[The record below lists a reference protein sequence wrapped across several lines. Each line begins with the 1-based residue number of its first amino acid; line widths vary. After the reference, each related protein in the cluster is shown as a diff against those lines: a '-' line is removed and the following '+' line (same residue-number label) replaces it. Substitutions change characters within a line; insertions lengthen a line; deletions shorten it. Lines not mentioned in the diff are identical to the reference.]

1 MAAIFWPKFLLLD
14 ETLMKNLSQQLQ
26 PWLRAKTALLNQAMT
41 YRPLVYKPMVKPIVK
56 SIVKSIVKPIVN
68 PMIKPIVL
76 GIIAALASPLTW
88 ADAASSTA
96 KTATQLDLPAVAVTG
111 NPMGVSSDQLVVPVT
126 VLNGRELSLQRAG
139 TIGETLN
146 GIPGVSATNFG
157 PNASRPVIRG
167 LDAERVRIM
176 QNGVGVLDASSLS
189 FDHAVAVDPIVIE
202 QIDVIRGP
210 AALLYGGSAVGGVVN
225 AIDHRI
231 PKEKLDGITG
241 RTEARVGGPDSQ
253 NSLAGVVDVGNG
265 QMAIHADAYIRKSSD
280 LRIPGPA
287 VSRRKNAA
295 FGTERTDSGRL
306 VNSSAQSDGGALG
319 ASLTFDNGYVGASY
333 SGHNSN
339 YGTVVEEDVR
349 IDMKSQRLDVAS
361 EFTDLDKLGF
371 NSFINRLKVRL
382 AHTDYQHQ
390 EIAGGTVETTFKN
403 KGIEGSVEAGHTKI
417 GNMSGL
423 VGLQFQNTKFAAL
436 GLEAFVPSSNTQS
449 QALYIYEELPIDQL
463 KLSFGART
471 EHTIVRAGEFKGDP
485 ATNNRFNLNSFAL
498 GGLYSLTPTWSFASN
513 LSHNERAPS
522 YFELRANGDHLA
534 TNQFEKGNSRLSK
547 ERSNGI
553 DAQIRWK
560 AGKNSFSAGPYYTR
574 FSNFIGLVNTGIDP
588 TLSDLPTTQFTALPA
603 TFKGF
608 EAEGKFKLDDH
619 LDLKLSGDYV
629 RATNSMTSEALPRIA
644 PLRLGAGLQYQKDSL
659 GARLNVLHAF
669 AQTRTAMNELGTDS
683 YTNLSA
689 LVTYKLP
696 TKLNVE
702 LFAKANNLLNQEIRE
717 HASFLKDISM
727 QGARSVMLGLRSDF

>member
-1 MAAIFWPKFLLLD
+1 
-14 ETLMKNLSQQLQ
+14 MKNISHQLQ
-26 PWLRAKTALLNQAMT
+26 PLLQTKPALSYQAMASK
-41 YRPLVYKPMVKPIVK
+41 PLVYKPLVYKPLAY
-56 SIVKSIVKPIVN
+56 
-68 PMIKPIVL
+68 KPIVL
-76 GIIAALASPLTW
+76 SIIAALASPLAW
-88 ADAASSTA
+88 ADEANSTA
-96 KTATQLDLPAVAVTG
+96 KNATKLDLPAVAVTG

-189 FDHAVAVDPIVIE
+189 FDHAVAVDPLIIE

-241 RTEARVGGPDSQ
+241 RTEGRVGGPDSQ

-265 QMAIHADAYIRKSSD
+265 QIAIHADAYTRKSSD

-295 FGTERTDSGRL
+295 DGTERTDSGRL
-306 VNSSAQSDGGALG
+306 INSSAQSDGGALG

-339 YGTVVEEDVR
+339 YGTVVEENVR
-349 IDMKSQRLDVAS
+349 IDMKSQRLDIAS

-390 EIAGGTVETTFKN
+390 EIEGGSVATTFKN

-423 VGLQFQNTKFAAL
+423 VGVQFHNSDFEAL
-436 GLEAFVPSSNTQS
+436 GSEAFVPSTSTQS
-449 QALYIYEELPIDQL
+449 KALYIYEELPIDQL
-463 KLSFGART
+463 KLSFGGRT
-471 EHTIVRAGEFKGDP
+471 ERTDVNANAFMNTGDP
-485 ATNNRFNLNSFAL
+485 ARNNSFNLNSYAL
-498 GGLYSLTPTWSFASN
+498 GGLYTLTPNWAVASN

-522 YFELRANGDHLA
+522 YFELYANGAHLA
-534 TNQFEKGNSRLSK
+534 TGQFELGNANLSK

-553 DAQIRWK
+553 DAQVRWK
-560 AGKNSFSAGPYYTR
+560 NGRNSFSAGPYYTK
-574 FSNFIGLVNTGIDP
+574 FSNFIGLLNSG
-588 TLSDLPTTQFTALPA
+588 SQQAGLPVTQFTALPA

-608 EAEGKFKLDDH
+608 EAEGKLNLDDN

-629 RATNSMTSEALPRIA
+629 RATNSMTGEALPRIA
-644 PLRLGAGLQYQKDSL
+644 PLRLGAGLQYQKERL

-702 LFAKANNLLNQEIRE
+702 LFARANNLLNQQIRE

-727 QGARSVMLGLRSDF
+727 QGSRSVMVGLRSDF

>member
-1 MAAIFWPKFLLLD
+1 
-14 ETLMKNLSQQLQ
+14 MKSISHQLQ
-26 PWLRAKTALLNQAMT
+26 PLLQTKPALPYQAMA
-41 YRPLVYKPMVKPIVK
+41 YKPLVYKPLVY
-56 SIVKSIVKPIVN
+56 
-68 PMIKPIVL
+68 KPIVL
-76 GIIAALASPLTW
+76 SIIAALASPLAW
-88 ADAASSTA
+88 ADEASSTA
-96 KTATQLDLPAVAVTG
+96 KNATKLDLPAVAVTG

-189 FDHAVAVDPIVIE
+189 FDHAVAVDPLVIE

-265 QMAIHADAYIRKSSD
+265 QIAIHADAYTRKSSD

-295 FGTERTDSGRL
+295 DGTERTDSGRL
-306 VNSSAQSDGGALG
+306 VNSSAKSDGGALG

-371 NSFINRLKVRL
+371 SSVINRLKVRL

-390 EIAGGTVETTFKN
+390 EIEGGSVATTFKN

-423 VGLQFQNTKFAAL
+423 VGVQFHNSDFQAL
-436 GLEAFVPSSNTQS
+436 GTEAFVPSTSTQS
-449 QALYIYEELPIDQL
+449 KALYVYEELPIDQL
-463 KLSFGART
+463 KLSFGGRT
-471 EHTIVRAGEFKGDP
+471 ERTDVNANAFITENASDP
-485 ATNNRFNLNSFAL
+485 ARNNRFNLNSYAL
-498 GGLYSLTPTWSFASN
+498 GGLYTLTPTWSVASN

-522 YFELRANGDHLA
+522 YFELYANGAHLA
-534 TNQFEKGNSRLSK
+534 TGQFEIGNANLSK

-553 DAQIRWK
+553 DAQVRWK
-560 AGKNSFSAGPYYTR
+560 NGRNSFSAGPYYTK
-574 FSNFIGLVNTGIDP
+574 FSNFIGLIDGG
-588 TLSDLPTTQFTALPA
+588 SVRNVDGDDLPVTQFTALPA

-608 EAEGKFKLDDH
+608 EAEGKLNLDDN

-629 RATNSMTSEALPRIA
+629 RATNSMTGEALPRIA
-644 PLRLGAGLQYQKDSL
+644 PLRLGAGLQYQKESL

-669 AQTRTAMNELGTDS
+669 AQTRTAMNEQGTDS

-702 LFAKANNLLNQEIRE
+702 LFARANNLLNQQIRE
-717 HASFLKDISM
+717 HTSFLKDISM
-727 QGARSVMLGLRSDF
+727 QGSRSVMVGLRSDF